1 MEKIICPHCGEVFTI
16 DESGYAAIVSQIKDK
31 EFNKA
36 ISAKEEDLKQRQ
48 QDKIDKALFESRTSY
63 EKEINDLKTLLA
75 ETQHEK
81 ESIVKD
87 LSNEI
92 DKLKIE
98 KDSAIKEAVR
108 DKESEIKDLKRDIEE
123 NKTQNELKMKNIEEA
138 YAIQL
143 KNKDEEIER
152 VKEYKLKQ
160 STKMVGENLERFC
173 ENEFNKLRAT
183 GFQNAYF
190 EKDNDAKSGS
200 KGDFIFR
207 DYFEDVEYISIMFE
221 MKNENDETKTK
232 HKNEHFFAE
241 LDKDRNEKGCEY
253 AVLVSML
260 ESDNELYNTG
270 IVDVSYK
277 YEKMYVIRP
286 QFFIPMITL
295 LRNAAMNNMH
305 AKKEL
310 AIMQRKNIDVTT
322 FEDQLNKFKTDFG
335 RNYRLAN
342 ERFEDAI
349 KEIDNTIENL
359 KKVKEALRLS
369 DKNLRIANDNL
380 DGLTVHKLTK
390 NNPTMQQMFEEA
402 GVDTKPKRKR
412 IKKEDK

>member
-63 EKEINDLKTLLA
+63 EKEINDLKTRLA
-75 ETQHEK
+75 DTQHEK

-390 NNPTMQQMFEEA
+390 NNSTMQQMFEEA